1 MERLLVFIF
10 AVSLLG
16 SCSKKGCRDV
26 KSINYSQEAGKD
38 DGSCI
43 SIIGNWEGGKDEMYS
58 NKVMSFYDD
67 GSLTTSR
74 YSPVSFSY
82 NSSSISI
89 SNPQSTLQGGPYS
102 YNISENGDTL
112 TFPNPTGATPDWFF
126 KHYLFPLGT
135 WTNPESDDKWIRQ

>member
-1 MERLLVFIF
+1 MLRLVTIVFAF
-10 AVSLLG
+10 ALLG
-16 SCSKKGCRDV
+16 SCSKKGCTDV
-26 KSINYSQEAGKD
+26 KSVNYSQEAGED

-58 NKVMSFYDD
+58 NKVMSFNDD

-82 NSSSISI
+82 NSTSISI
-89 SNPQSTLQGGPYS
+89 SNPQSNLQGGPYS

-112 TFPNPTGATPDWFF
+112 TFTNPTGATPDLSLI
-126 KHYLFPLGT
+126 HISEPTRPY
-135 WTNPESDDKWIRQ
+135 

>member
-1 MERLLVFIF
+1 M
-10 AVSLLG
+10 SLLG

-43 SIIGNWEGGKDEMYS
+43 SIIGNWEDGKDEMYS
-58 NKVMSFYDD
+58 NKVMSFYDH

-89 SNPQSTLQGGPYS
+89 STPQSNLQGGPYS

-112 TFPNPTGATPDWFF
+112 TFPNPTESTPDWFF
-126 KHYLFPLGT
+126 KHYLFPLET
-135 WTNPESDDKWIRQ
+135 WTNPESGDKWIRQ

>member
-1 MERLLVFIF
+1 M
-10 AVSLLG
+10 G
-16 SCSKKGCRDV
+16 SCSKKGCTDV
-26 KSINYSQEAGKD
+26 KSVNYSQEAGED

-58 NKVMSFYDD
+58 NKVMSFNDD

-82 NSSSISI
+82 NSTSISI
-89 SNPQSTLQGGPYS
+89 SNPQSNLQGGPYS

-112 TFPNPTGATPDWFF
+112 TFTNPTGVTPDWFY
-126 KHYLFPLGT
+126 KHYLFTLGS
-135 WTNPESDDKWIRQ
+135 WSNSESDDKWIRQ